1 MISNHTMML
10 DEALQDKL
18 NQNET
23 VELILT
29 DVFEALETKG
39 YNPIN
44 QVVGY
49 LISGDPAYI
58 SSYQGARN
66 KIQQIER
73 DEIIEVLLEKFI
85 ESKKMKTLGL
95 DLGTRTLG
103 IAISDA
109 LGMMAHGVET
119 FRLKRIIIKS
129 NSTRSTTS
137 QNTHVSKIVL
147 GLPKT

>member
-10 DEALQDKL
+10 NDALQDKL

-29 DVFEALETKG
+29 DVFEALEIKG

-73 DEIIEVLLEKFI
+73 DEIIEVLLEKFV
-85 ESKKMKTLGL
+85 EAKK
-95 DLGTRTLG
+95 
-103 IAISDA
+103 
-109 LGMMAHGVET
+109 
-119 FRLKRIIIKS
+119 
-129 NSTRSTTS
+129 
-137 QNTHVSKIVL
+137 
-147 GLPKT
+147 

>member
-23 VELILT
+23 VELILS

-85 ESKKMKTLGL
+85 ESKK
-95 DLGTRTLG
+95 
-103 IAISDA
+103 
-109 LGMMAHGVET
+109 
-119 FRLKRIIIKS
+119 
-129 NSTRSTTS
+129 
-137 QNTHVSKIVL
+137 
-147 GLPKT
+147 

>member
-1 MISNHTMML
+1 MISNHTTML
-10 DEALQDKL
+10 DDALQNKL

-58 SSYQGARN
+58 SSHKGARN
-66 KIQQIER
+66 KIQQVER
-73 DEIIEVLLEKFI
+73 DEIIEVLLEKF
-85 ESKKMKTLGL
+85 
-95 DLGTRTLG
+95 
-103 IAISDA
+103 
-109 LGMMAHGVET
+109 VEAKQWKY
-119 FRLKRIIIKS
+119 LA
-129 NSTRSTTS
+129 
-137 QNTHVSKIVL
+137 
-147 GLPKT
+147 

>member
-1 MISNHTMML
+1 MISNHTTML
-10 DEALQDKL
+10 DDALQNKL

-73 DEIIEVLLEKFI
+73 DEIIEVLLEKF
-85 ESKKMKTLGL
+85 
-95 DLGTRTLG
+95 
-103 IAISDA
+103 
-109 LGMMAHGVET
+109 VET
-119 FRLKRIIIKS
+119 KK
-129 NSTRSTTS
+129 
-137 QNTHVSKIVL
+137 
-147 GLPKT
+147 

>member
-18 NQNET
+18 TQNET

-85 ESKKMKTLGL
+85 ESKK
-95 DLGTRTLG
+95 
-103 IAISDA
+103 
-109 LGMMAHGVET
+109 
-119 FRLKRIIIKS
+119 
-129 NSTRSTTS
+129 
-137 QNTHVSKIVL
+137 
-147 GLPKT
+147 

>member
-66 KIQQIER
+66 NIQQIER

-85 ESKKMKTLGL
+85 ESKK
-95 DLGTRTLG
+95 
-103 IAISDA
+103 
-109 LGMMAHGVET
+109 
-119 FRLKRIIIKS
+119 
-129 NSTRSTTS
+129 
-137 QNTHVSKIVL
+137 
-147 GLPKT
+147 

>member
-66 KIQQIER
+66 KIQQIKR

-85 ESKKMKTLGL
+85 ESKK
-95 DLGTRTLG
+95 
-103 IAISDA
+103 
-109 LGMMAHGVET
+109 
-119 FRLKRIIIKS
+119 
-129 NSTRSTTS
+129 
-137 QNTHVSKIVL
+137 
-147 GLPKT
+147 

>member
-1 MISNHTMML
+1 MMISNHTMML
-10 DEALQDKL
+10 NEALEDKL

-23 VELILT
+23 VELILV
-29 DVFEALETKG
+29 DVFKKKKTKG

-73 DEIIEVLLEKFI
+73 DEILEVLLEKF
-85 ESKKMKTLGL
+85 
-95 DLGTRTLG
+95 
-103 IAISDA
+103 
-109 LGMMAHGVET
+109 VET
-119 FRLKRIIIKS
+119 RK
-129 NSTRSTTS
+129 
-137 QNTHVSKIVL
+137 
-147 GLPKT
+147 

>member
-29 DVFEALETKG
+29 AVFEALETKG

-73 DEIIEVLLEKFI
+73 DEIIEVLLEKF
-85 ESKKMKTLGL
+85 
-95 DLGTRTLG
+95 
-103 IAISDA
+103 
-109 LGMMAHGVET
+109 VET
-119 FRLKRIIIKS
+119 KK
-129 NSTRSTTS
+129 
-137 QNTHVSKIVL
+137 
-147 GLPKT
+147 

>member
-66 KIQQIER
+66 KIQQVER
-73 DEIIEVLLEKFI
+73 DEIIEVLLEKF
-85 ESKKMKTLGL
+85 
-95 DLGTRTLG
+95 
-103 IAISDA
+103 
-109 LGMMAHGVET
+109 VET
-119 FRLKRIIIKS
+119 KK
-129 NSTRSTTS
+129 
-137 QNTHVSKIVL
+137 
-147 GLPKT
+147 

>member
-73 DEIIEVLLEKFI
+73 DEIIEVLLEKF
-85 ESKKMKTLGL
+85 
-95 DLGTRTLG
+95 
-103 IAISDA
+103 
-109 LGMMAHGVET
+109 V
-119 FRLKRIIIKS
+119 
-129 NSTRSTTS
+129 
-137 QNTHVSKIVL
+137 
-147 GLPKT
+147 

>member
-73 DEIIEVLLEKFI
+73 DEIIEELVKSYLEK
-85 ESKKMKTLGL
+85 
-95 DLGTRTLG
+95 
-103 IAISDA
+103 
-109 LGMMAHGVET
+109 
-119 FRLKRIIIKS
+119 
-129 NSTRSTTS
+129 
-137 QNTHVSKIVL
+137 
-147 GLPKT
+147 

>member
-10 DEALQDKL
+10 NEALEDKL
-18 NQNET
+18 NQNEA
-23 VELILT
+23 VELILV
-29 DVFEALETKG
+29 DVFEALKTKG

-73 DEIIEVLLEKFI
+73 DEIIEVLLEKF
-85 ESKKMKTLGL
+85 
-95 DLGTRTLG
+95 
-103 IAISDA
+103 
-109 LGMMAHGVET
+109 VET
-119 FRLKRIIIKS
+119 R
-129 NSTRSTTS
+129 
-137 QNTHVSKIVL
+137 Q
-147 GLPKT
+147 

>member
-73 DEIIEVLLEKFI
+73 DEIIEVLLEKF
-85 ESKKMKTLGL
+85 
-95 DLGTRTLG
+95 
-103 IAISDA
+103 
-109 LGMMAHGVET
+109 VET
-119 FRLKRIIIKS
+119 NK
-129 NSTRSTTS
+129 
-137 QNTHVSKIVL
+137 
-147 GLPKT
+147 

>member
-73 DEIIEVLLEKFI
+73 DEIIEVLFEKF
-85 ESKKMKTLGL
+85 
-95 DLGTRTLG
+95 
-103 IAISDA
+103 
-109 LGMMAHGVET
+109 VET
-119 FRLKRIIIKS
+119 KK
-129 NSTRSTTS
+129 
-137 QNTHVSKIVL
+137 
-147 GLPKT
+147 

>member
-1 MISNHTMML
+1 MISNHTTML
-10 DEALQDKL
+10 DDALQNKL

-58 SSYQGARN
+58 SSHKGARN
-66 KIQQIER
+66 KIQQVER
-73 DEIIEVLLEKFI
+73 DEIIEVLLEKF
-85 ESKKMKTLGL
+85 
-95 DLGTRTLG
+95 
-103 IAISDA
+103 
-109 LGMMAHGVET
+109 VEA
-119 FRLKRIIIKS
+119 K
-129 NSTRSTTS
+129 
-137 QNTHVSKIVL
+137 Q
-147 GLPKT
+147 

>member
-10 DEALQDKL
+10 NDALQDKL

-73 DEIIEVLLEKFI
+73 DEIIEVLLEKFV
-85 ESKKMKTLGL
+85 EAKK
-95 DLGTRTLG
+95 
-103 IAISDA
+103 
-109 LGMMAHGVET
+109 
-119 FRLKRIIIKS
+119 
-129 NSTRSTTS
+129 
-137 QNTHVSKIVL
+137 
-147 GLPKT
+147 

>member
-73 DEIIEVLLEKFI
+73 DEIIEVLLEKFS
-85 ESKKMKTLGL
+85 ESKK
-95 DLGTRTLG
+95 
-103 IAISDA
+103 
-109 LGMMAHGVET
+109 
-119 FRLKRIIIKS
+119 
-129 NSTRSTTS
+129 
-137 QNTHVSKIVL
+137 
-147 GLPKT
+147 

>member
-1 MISNHTMML
+1 MMISNHTMML
-10 DEALQDKL
+10 NEALEDKL

-23 VELILT
+23 VELILV
-29 DVFEALETKG
+29 DVFEALKTKG

-73 DEIIEVLLEKFI
+73 DEILEVLLETF
-85 ESKKMKTLGL
+85 
-95 DLGTRTLG
+95 
-103 IAISDA
+103 
-109 LGMMAHGVET
+109 VET
-119 FRLKRIIIKS
+119 RK
-129 NSTRSTTS
+129 
-137 QNTHVSKIVL
+137 
-147 GLPKT
+147 

>member
-10 DEALQDKL
+10 NEAPEDKL
-18 NQNET
+18 NQNEA
-23 VELILT
+23 V
-29 DVFEALETKG
+29 VFEALKTKG

-73 DEIIEVLLEKFI
+73 DEIIEVLLEKF
-85 ESKKMKTLGL
+85 
-95 DLGTRTLG
+95 
-103 IAISDA
+103 
-109 LGMMAHGVET
+109 VET
-119 FRLKRIIIKS
+119 R
-129 NSTRSTTS
+129 
-137 QNTHVSKIVL
+137 Q
-147 GLPKT
+147 

>member
-1 MISNHTMML
+1 ML

-73 DEIIEVLLEKFI
+73 DEIIEVLL
-85 ESKKMKTLGL
+85 
-95 DLGTRTLG
+95 DY
-103 IAISDA
+103 
-109 LGMMAHGVET
+109 ET
-119 FRLKRIIIKS
+119 INPLFPEWGRADGCF
-129 NSTRSTTS
+129 TY
-137 QNTHVSKIVL
+137 
-147 GLPKT
+147 

>member
-1 MISNHTMML
+1 MNVVISNHTTML
-10 DEALQDKL
+10 DDALQNKL

-66 KIQQIER
+66 KIQQVER
-73 DEIIEVLLEKFI
+73 DEIIEVLLEKF
-85 ESKKMKTLGL
+85 
-95 DLGTRTLG
+95 
-103 IAISDA
+103 
-109 LGMMAHGVET
+109 VET
-119 FRLKRIIIKS
+119 KR
-129 NSTRSTTS
+129 
-137 QNTHVSKIVL
+137 
-147 GLPKT
+147 

>member
-10 DEALQDKL
+10 DEALEGKL

-58 SSYQGARN
+58 SNYQGARN

-73 DEIIEVLLEKFI
+73 DEILEVLLEKF
-85 ESKKMKTLGL
+85 
-95 DLGTRTLG
+95 
-103 IAISDA
+103 
-109 LGMMAHGVET
+109 VET
-119 FRLKRIIIKS
+119 KK
-129 NSTRSTTS
+129 
-137 QNTHVSKIVL
+137 
-147 GLPKT
+147 